1 MVLAYQ
7 KLIHGS
13 KSMVKRPG
21 STSGR
26 ETRSKNMGEVKGLGG
41 ASERME
47 NMKEVKGKKPVL
59 KNAMVGNHQFR

>member
-26 ETRSKNMGEVKGLGG
+26 ETRSKNMGEVKGVGG
-41 ASERME
+41 ASEKRE
-47 NMKEVKGKKPVL
+47 NVKEAKGKQPV
-59 KNAMVGNHQFR
+59 